1 MRKAVVGCCEVP
13 WLDTVR
19 TGETGVASTTK
30 DTRTLFASH
39 PRGVRGCSGWIRAAV
54 LCAIVVV
61 SAACNRGSNVGAS
74 RAVGASKGEA
84 EKTVESKQLTQRGG
98 VCEVNRRVS
107 DPPTD
112 SPEWVIWRMY
122 QVAMEPDTDETF
134 EKFLALFPQGTDRR
148 HVRETYWGRV
158 RKNVG
163 KYTVEPGK
171 PDYVICRTMP
181 RDNGVSYY
189 VNSAEPRQYPPPI
202 VIGQADGGYRILHL
216 TPF

>member
-1 MRKAVVGCCEVP
+1 MVESCKLGGRARQAEVAVQFLRMARQRAGAVRLTAVVLWV
-13 WLDTVR
+13 
-19 TGETGVASTTK
+19 VAS
-30 DTRTLFASH
+30 
-39 PRGVRGCSGWIRAAV
+39 GC
-54 LCAIVVV
+54 
-61 SAACNRGSNVGAS
+61 NQGSNVGSS
-74 RAVGASKGEA
+74 RAVGASKQEA
-84 EKTVESKQLTQRGG
+84 GKTVEAKQLMQRGG

-107 DPPTD
+107 NPPPD

-163 KYTVEPGK
+163 KFAVEAGK
-171 PDYVICRTMP
+171 ADFVICRTTP
-181 RDNGVSYY
+181 RDNGVAYY
-189 VNSAEPRQYPPPI
+189 INSADPRQYPPPI
-202 VIGQADGGYRILHL
+202 VIGQADGGHRIVHL